1 MTRLTPPSSTPMS
14 DDIDKR
20 ATELF
25 NSLSDDDRKNK
36 AGLGYALAQLTTI
49 KQQRQANK
57 EMIAREDRRLADW
70 QKNVERHIEQDYLSA
85 PQQSTSPDKEQ
96 KE

>member
-1 MTRLTPPSSTPMS
+1 MS

-20 ATELF
+20 ATALF
-25 NSLSDDDRKNK
+25 NALPDDDRKNK

-57 EMIAREDRRLADW
+57 EMIAHEDRRLAEW
-70 QKNVERHIEQDYLSA
+70 QKNVERHIEQEFLAPTAS
-85 PQQSTSPDKEQ
+85 PQQPKPLEE
-96 KE
+96 K